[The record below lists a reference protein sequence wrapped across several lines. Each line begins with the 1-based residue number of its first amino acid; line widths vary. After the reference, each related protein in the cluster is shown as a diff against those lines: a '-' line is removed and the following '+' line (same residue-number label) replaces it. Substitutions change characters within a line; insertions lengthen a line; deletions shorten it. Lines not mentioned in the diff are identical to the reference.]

1 VTRKELFDG
10 PACSGPALSIVRAEN
25 GQIFFTPNGMA
36 PASLPLLFPELAE
49 ANPQLSALSP
59 RPSLQNLLDCIM
71 NFLAPSLDHWP
82 QKCVNLLY
90 ARKIA

>member
-1 VTRKELFDG
+1 MELLDG

-25 GQIFFTPNGMA
+25 GQVFFTPNGMA

-71 NFLAPSLDHWP
+71 NFLAPSFDHWP